1 MQGQKEKDR
10 RSRRKTKIEE
20 GKKHEYQGKARRI
33 SEVSLPSGRVWAIC
47 AFLLDKAALAKFLFG
62 GKKEEKKKNKKKEE
76 NLLYCTTVIRLLAMY
91 ITLKSSV
98 TESTSVYSPRTT
110 KCQLVVSG
118 A

>member
-47 AFLLDKAALAKFLFG
+47 AFLLDKAALAKFLYG
-62 GKKEEKKKNKKKEE
+62 GKEEKKKREKKST
-76 NLLYCTTVIRLLAMY
+76 LLHHSY
-91 ITLKSSV
+91 
-98 TESTSVYSPRTT
+98 STSCHVHNSEVISDR
-110 KCQLVVSG
+110 KHIGVFSQNDKVSAG
-118 A
+118 GVWGLNL